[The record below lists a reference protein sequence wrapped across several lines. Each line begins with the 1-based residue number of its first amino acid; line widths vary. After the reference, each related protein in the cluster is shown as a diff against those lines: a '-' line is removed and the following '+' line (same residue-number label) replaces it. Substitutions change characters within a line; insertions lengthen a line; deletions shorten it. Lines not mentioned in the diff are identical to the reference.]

1 MSLSQKGK
9 STSKN
14 FVLRIA
20 KEEWFK
26 QVFALKKY
34 YPGILRRWEKGSLIF
49 LAKRSDKGDSFVGY
63 GVMEEFVK
71 ENELPDEEKRKCKNR
86 GWKGAIIFSEL
97 YKFDPPL
104 LIKETI
110 LGNLGIRGRC
120 WHGYKLTEEQTEAI
134 LEAAEELCNIR
145 KV

>member
-1 MSLSQKGK
+1 MG
-9 STSKN
+9 
-14 FVLRIA
+14 
-20 KEEWFK
+20 EK
-26 QVFALKKY
+26 QLN
-34 YPGILRRWEKGSLIF
+34 F

-71 ENELPDEEKRKCKNR
+71 ENELPDEEKRKSKNR

-104 LIKETI
+104 PIKETI
-110 LGNLGIRGRC
+110 LGNLGIRGKC
-120 WHGYKLTEEQTEAI
+120 WHGYKLTEERIEAI